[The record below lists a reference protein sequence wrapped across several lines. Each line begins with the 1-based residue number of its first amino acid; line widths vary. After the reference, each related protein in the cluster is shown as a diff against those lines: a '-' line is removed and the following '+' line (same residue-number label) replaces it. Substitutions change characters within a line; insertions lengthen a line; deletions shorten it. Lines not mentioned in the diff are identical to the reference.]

1 MLKGKI
7 AAFYGTKMV
16 DADGR
21 EVAALRNGQE
31 VKVTGEPV
39 ILLGKGEFVP
49 VKADG
54 KGGYVPVAQVHVNE

>member
-1 MLKGKI
+1 MKGKI
-7 AAFYGTKMV
+7 AAFYGTTMV

-31 VKVTGEPV
+31 VQVTAEPV

-54 KGGYVPVAQVHVNE
+54 KTGYVPVSQVQVK